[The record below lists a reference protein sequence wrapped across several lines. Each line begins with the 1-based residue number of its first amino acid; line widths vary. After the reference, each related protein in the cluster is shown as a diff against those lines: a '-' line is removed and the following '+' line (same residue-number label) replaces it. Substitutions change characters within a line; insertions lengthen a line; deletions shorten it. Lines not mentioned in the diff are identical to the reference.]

1 MKKTFIISAITMAI
15 LSASCGNSN
24 NPLLQDFN
32 APHGAA
38 PFDKIKTE
46 HYMPAFKY
54 SIEQARKELDA
65 ITNSKEEPTFVNTI
79 EALDYSGLLLSRT
92 SGVFFN
98 VNEAETNDEMQKI
111 AQEVLPMLTDF
122 YNDISLNEKLFERV
136 KKVYETVD
144 KSKLTPE
151 QNMLLDKVYK
161 SFTRKGANLSTEDKD
176 KYRALSKELSLLTLK
191 FKNNVLAE
199 TNAYT
204 LNITDSANLKGLPA
218 SVVEQAAHTAK
229 DKGMEGWLFT
239 LHAPSINPFL
249 KYADNRELRKKLYI
263 AANTKGAQG
272 NEYDNK
278 EVIRKI
284 TDTRLQ
290 LANLLGYKTYADY
303 VLEERMA
310 ENASNV
316 NKLLNQLLTAGKPFA
331 TRDVNEVQAYAK
343 RNGFKDKIQP
353 YDWSYYAEKL
363 QEEKY
368 KLNEELLRPYFKVD
382 NVINGVFGLVKKL
395 YGIELKENK
404 EIPVY
409 HSDVKVYEVFDKN
422 GDFIALYYLDL
433 YPREGKRGGA
443 WMNDIKEQYKKGDYV
458 QRPHVVN
465 VCNFTKPTASKP
477 ALLSFYEVTTLLH
490 EFGHA
495 LHSIFS
501 DVTYPSLSGTNV
513 YRDFVELPSQ
523 IMENWAVEKE
533 FLDMFAVHNET
544 GEKIPAELV
553 KKIVA
558 SQNYLAGYLTL
569 RQLTFGL
576 LDMSYH
582 SLDKPLVGDID
593 VFEAVAIA
601 PSQTLPRVE
610 GCLISTAFNH
620 IFSGGYAAGY
630 YSYKWAEVLEADA
643 FSLFQK
649 NGIFDTKTASS
660 FRENILSKGG
670 SEHPMV
676 LYKRFRG
683 QEPTVNAL
691 LKKEGFIK

>member
-1 MKKTFIISAITMAI
+1 MKKTLIISAITMAI
-15 LSASCGNSN
+15 LSASCSNN

-32 APHGAA
+32 APHGAV

-65 ITNSKEEPTFVNTI
+65 ITNSKEEPTFANTI
-79 EALDYSGLLLSRT
+79 EALDYSGLLLGRT
-92 SGVFFN
+92 SGIFFN

-136 KKVYETVD
+136 KKVYETID

-161 SFTRKGANLSTEDKD
+161 SFTRKGANLCTEDKA
-176 KYRALSKELSLLTLK
+176 KYRELSKELSLLTLK

-204 LNITDSANLKGLPA
+204 LNITDSVDLKGLPA
-218 SVVEQAAHTAK
+218 SVIEQAALAAK

-239 LHAPSINPFL
+239 LHAPSLNPFL

-272 NEYDNK
+272 NEYDNR

-290 LANLLGYKTYADY
+290 MANLLGYKTYADY

-310 ENASNV
+310 ENTSNV

-331 TRDVNEVQAYAK
+331 SGDVNEVHTYAK

-382 NVINGVFGLVKKL
+382 NVISGVFSLVKKL

-409 HSDVKVYEVFDKN
+409 HSDVRVYEVFDKN

-443 WMNDIKEQYKKGDYV
+443 WMNDIKEQYKRGDYI
-458 QRPHVVN
+458 QRPHVIN

-649 NGIFDTKTASS
+649 NGIFDTKTAGS

-683 QEPTVNAL
+683 QDPTVNAL